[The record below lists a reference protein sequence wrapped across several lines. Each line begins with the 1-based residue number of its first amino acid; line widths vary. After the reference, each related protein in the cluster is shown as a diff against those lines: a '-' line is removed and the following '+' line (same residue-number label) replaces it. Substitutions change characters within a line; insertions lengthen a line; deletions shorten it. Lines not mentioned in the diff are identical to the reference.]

1 MTTPPSD
8 RNFFD
13 DSEDDSDPTPDFN
26 LNNRF
31 SGQEKSAQEH
41 WDMIQDRLFD
51 RWETPLP
58 NPPENCAD
66 PLDALKPH
74 VEEFGA
80 ESFYGC
86 VFKSETHRLEHELIP
101 ESIWRRMAFWHI
113 SKRQLESDEDATADP
128 VPDKKIFTELDFKGF
143 HCKAL
148 KFLRDINA
156 RHEIQ
161 QKYKWNTEG
170 TYGSL
175 SQDARDTSAD
185 VKDPRFDT
193 SSSQDFES
201 DADPDVDPDTG
212 PDFNPRF
219 GPDFRRW

>member
-31 SGQEKSAQEH
+31 GGKEKSAQEH

-66 PLDALKPH
+66 PLDALKPY

-86 VFKSETHRLEHELIP
+86 VFKSESHRLEHDLIP
-101 ESIWRRMAFWHI
+101 ESIWLRMACWPI
-113 SKRQLESDEDATADP
+113 SNRNRNLDSDEAAESEGEKLTYDDVT
-128 VPDKKIFTELDFKGF
+128 
-143 HCKAL
+143 
-148 KFLRDINA
+148 KFLTGLDKWMSNFKERLDRQA
-156 RHEIQ
+156 
-161 QKYKWNTEG
+161 KYKWNDEG
-170 TYGSL
+170 TFGWLIQDVEDKSNDRKSL
-175 SQDARDTSAD
+175 
-185 VKDPRFDT
+185 
-193 SSSQDFES
+193 
-201 DADPDVDPDTG
+201 
-212 PDFNPRF
+212 RF
-219 GPDFRRW
+219 GKDFDRWRRS

>member
-13 DSEDDSDPTPDFN
+13 DSEDDSEPTPDFN

-31 SGQEKSAQEH
+31 SGQGKSAQEH

-66 PLDALKPH
+66 PLDALKPY

-86 VFKSETHRLEHELIP
+86 VFKSESCRLEHELIP
-101 ESIWRRMAFWHI
+101 ESIWRRMACWPI
-113 SKRQLESDEDATADP
+113 SNRNRNSDSAESAESEGEKLTYDDAT
-128 VPDKKIFTELDFKGF
+128 
-143 HCKAL
+143 
-148 KFLRDINA
+148 KFLTGLDKWMSNFKERLDRQA
-156 RHEIQ
+156 
-161 QKYKWNTEG
+161 KYKWNDEG
-170 TYGSL
+170 TFGWLTQDVEDKSNDRKSL
-175 SQDARDTSAD
+175 
-185 VKDPRFDT
+185 
-193 SSSQDFES
+193 
-201 DADPDVDPDTG
+201 
-212 PDFNPRF
+212 RF
-219 GPDFRRW
+219 GKDFDRWRRS

>member
-13 DSEDDSDPTPDFN
+13 DSEDDSEPTPDFN

-31 SGQEKSAQEH
+31 SGQGKSAQEH

-58 NPPENCAD
+58 NPPKNYAD

-86 VFKSETHRLEHELIP
+86 VFKSESHRLEHDLIP
-101 ESIWRRMAFWHI
+101 ESIWRRMACWPI
-113 SKRQLESDEDATADP
+113 SNRNRNSDSAESAESEGEKLTYDDAT
-128 VPDKKIFTELDFKGF
+128 
-143 HCKAL
+143 
-148 KFLRDINA
+148 KFLTGLDKWMSNFKERLDRQA
-156 RHEIQ
+156 
-161 QKYKWNTEG
+161 KYKWNDEG
-170 TYGSL
+170 TFGWLIQDVEDKSNDRKSL
-175 SQDARDTSAD
+175 
-185 VKDPRFDT
+185 
-193 SSSQDFES
+193 
-201 DADPDVDPDTG
+201 
-212 PDFNPRF
+212 RF
-219 GPDFRRW
+219 GKDFDRWRRS

>member
-13 DSEDDSDPTPDFN
+13 DSEDDSEPTPDFN

-41 WDMIQDRLFD
+41 WDMIQDRLID

-66 PLDALKPH
+66 PLEALKPH

-86 VFKSETHRLEHELIP
+86 VFKSESHRLEHDLIP
-101 ESIWRRMAFWHI
+101 ESIWLRMACWPI
-113 SKRQLESDEDATADP
+113 SNRKRNSDSDGAAKSEGKELTYDDAT
-128 VPDKKIFTELDFKGF
+128 
-143 HCKAL
+143 
-148 KFLRDINA
+148 KFLTGLDKWMSNFKERLDRQA
-156 RHEIQ
+156 
-161 QKYKWNTEG
+161 KYKWNDEG
-170 TYGSL
+170 TFGWLIQDVEDKSNDRKSL
-175 SQDARDTSAD
+175 HFG
-185 VKDPRFDT
+185 KDFD
-193 SSSQDFES
+193 
-201 DADPDVDPDTG
+201 
-212 PDFNPRF
+212 RW
-219 GPDFRRW
+219 RRS